1 MKRYG
6 VVLLL
11 LAIVAV
17 VLPATP
23 ARAGSIIG
31 LGWNVE
37 CRGQTGAKV
46 DPFAY
51 ATNSVQCVSLHA
63 TERTPTGYKIDLAQ
77 VQWFIRPDQC
87 FGTQSMCG
95 YDGTDAQHYTCYRPT
110 MVLLKNGG
118 VFRAS
123 QYGRL
128 CPHVNTRVL
137 AQWNIASNYGKG
149 TLFQADVRKVPPY
162 YDVRA
167 GIYVT

>member
-1 MKRYG
+1 
-6 VVLLL
+6 LLL
-11 LAIVAV
+11 LATIAV
-17 VLPATP
+17 MLPATP

-37 CRGQTGAKV
+37 CRDLVGVKV

-63 TERTPTGYKIDLAQ
+63 TERTPTGYKIDIAQ
-77 VQWFIRPDQC
+77 VQWFVRPDQC
-87 FGTQSMCG
+87 FVMCG
-95 YDGTDAQHYTCYRPT
+95 SSFDGTDAQHYVCYRPT

-123 QYGRL
+123 QYGRI

-149 TLFQADVRKVPPY
+149 TLFQADVRNVEY
-162 YDVRA
+162 YGYPRA

>member
-11 LAIVAV
+11 LATIAV
-17 VLPATP
+17 MLPATP

-37 CRGQTGAKV
+37 CRDLLGEKV
-46 DPFAY
+46 DPNAY
-51 ATNSVQCVSLHA
+51 ATWSVQCLSLHA
-63 TERTPTGYKIDLAQ
+63 TERTPTGYKIDLVQ
-77 VQWFIRPDQC
+77 VQWFIKPDKC
-87 FGTQSMCG
+87 YINCG
-95 YDGTDAQHYTCYRPT
+95 GSFDGTDAQHYVCYRPT

-123 QYGRL
+123 QYGRI

-137 AQWNIASNYGKG
+137 AQWNITSNYGKG
-149 TLFQADVRKVPPY
+149 TLFQADVRNVPY
-162 YDVRA
+162 FGYARA